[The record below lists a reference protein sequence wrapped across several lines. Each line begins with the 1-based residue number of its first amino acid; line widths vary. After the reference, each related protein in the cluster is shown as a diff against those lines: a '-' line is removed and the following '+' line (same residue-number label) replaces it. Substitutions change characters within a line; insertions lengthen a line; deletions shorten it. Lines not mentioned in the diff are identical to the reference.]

1 MVVLE
6 EDVERCGKVLGCEAV
21 ERRKVLLHLRYALA
35 DADRDVAWK
44 VMLEVLG
51 CCEVVGVGVRLA
63 EGVLVS
69 VEHEGCMMQEE
80 THRIFVT
87 LSP

>member
-6 EDVERCGKVLGCEAV
+6 EGVERCGKVLGCEAV

-35 DADRDVAWK
+35 DADRDVARK
-44 VMLEVLG
+44 MVLEVLG

-69 VEHEGCMMQEE
+69 VEDEGCMMQEE